1 MPETLQLLK
10 YEYVDDMATR
20 RTPHREA
27 HLAAIERSRLAGDLV
42 IGSAVGDPVHTGVLG
57 FRGGPEVAEAF
68 AASDPY
74 AAAGLIVSHTVEPW
88 VVVTPLPAPP
98 A

>member
-1 MPETLQLLK
+1 MPETLQLLT
-10 YEYVDDMATR
+10 YEYVANMAER

-42 IGSAVGDPVHTGVLG
+42 IGGAAGDPPSTGLLA

-68 AASDPY
+68 ADADPY
-74 AAAGLIVSHTVEPW
+74 VEAGLVVRRTVQPFT
-88 VVVTPLPAPP
+88 VVTPLP
-98 A
+98 